1 MPDSMGAKIPTARH
15 RRMSERP
22 NEPVLQS
29 RKESDHALRCNLD
42 WQCKLIFSCI
52 VLERLARQNAGDRS
66 STAPCIGI
74 GFSSN
79 KRGSLGERVC
89 PQSFSPSVSTV
100 RSFTRRR
107 YELIFTFYSPQA
119 NVPNCSA
126 TCRTEITPESPEE
139 SVSAHC
145 RRRHPRKTTPR

>member
-52 VLERLARQNAGDRS
+52 VLERLLDK
-66 STAPCIGI
+66 TLGI
-74 GFSSN
+74 DQVQH
-79 KRGSLGERVC
+79 LV
-89 PQSFSPSVSTV
+89 
-100 RSFTRRR
+100 
-107 YELIFTFYSPQA
+107 LALDSPQIKGA
-119 NVPNCSA
+119 ALGRESA
-126 TCRTEITPESPEE
+126 RNPFPP
-139 SVSAHC
+139 A
-145 RRRHPRKTTPR
+145 